1 MHGSGP
7 CRMALL
13 SGDTQHVS
21 WTHVSLHWPG
31 LCTDK
36 APCAGLPQVA
46 CCPVA
51 TAYTIV
57 IRLALPPAAAVFTLM
72 ARSASRISVP

>member
-1 MHGSGP
+1 MV
-7 CRMALL
+7 LL
-13 SGDTQHVS
+13 PGGTRSVS
-21 WTHVSLHWPG
+21 WTHASLRWPR
-31 LCTDK
+31 LSTDK
-36 APCAGLPQVA
+36 APHAGHPQVA